1 VTGILQAC
9 TNKPIPLPAAPQ
21 QYPKTIGDAIAA
33 LRAAAVGGPYA
44 AVFGDKPY
52 GALASQVTADGR
64 SFLQVI
70 QTLIEGPVLWSPV
83 LQGGL
88 LLSTRGGD
96 FELTIG
102 QDLAIGYAAHD
113 RERVQLYLTESFTFR
128 VLQPNAAVEFRGRH
142 T

>member
-1 VTGILQAC
+1 MLEAGKCDLVSDDPDDC
-9 TNKPIPLPAAPQ
+9 TEKGVRHDPSAIIEQPA
-21 QYPKTIGDAIAA
+21 
-33 LRAAAVGGPYA
+33 
-44 AVFGDKPY
+44 GDKPY
-52 GALASQVTADGR
+52 AALASQVTADGR